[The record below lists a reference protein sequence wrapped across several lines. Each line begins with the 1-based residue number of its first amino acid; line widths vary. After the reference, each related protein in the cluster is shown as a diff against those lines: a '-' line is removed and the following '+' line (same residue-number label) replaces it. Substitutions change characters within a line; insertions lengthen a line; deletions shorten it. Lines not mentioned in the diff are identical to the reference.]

1 MIVVGS
7 VLEKVKDIIGV
18 EGTVKEVFVPALNFT
33 SANITLGGAG
43 YPIGQFHQQ
52 FLAYVEGLDTE
63 QAGRISLINGLWDAF
78 NDPIMGSITDRTH
91 SKYGR
96 HRPYLIIS
104 AIPFA
109 LAYIFKWTSFG
120 ISGTGNLSAVWWWY
134 LFAAIL
140 YSTSYTVA
148 AIPHEAMLPMVA
160 PSYFLRTQFK
170 IVEYMMNSVG
180 QVSSWVF
187 TALAISGFNV
197 KVALTGLPNPTP
209 ADRGNYAMIGII
221 LSVWFLWPLIFCF
234 FKTSEPPSIDQP
246 HEPLNWRYLIH
257 EYKLVFSNRSFRQY
271 FIIQLFYSLCHSF
284 YGITDQYFII
294 SVADLYKYFNL
305 FNIIAGTSEF
315 MGSPLNYLLVRYKGK
330 TFCGKLLG
338 PFMVLGLALNT
349 LVSHKRAPVFNT
361 VVMITSAI
369 FYNFGFS
376 GPGFVADNIRPD
388 VTDADELIT
397 GRRREGVIATF
408 YSLFRKTIG
417 SFISYAVGWGL
428 KQFGYDPNK
437 QAPSEQTARS
447 AFGLRLNFVFIP
459 TFLALLCVISIF
471 RYAMT
476 KQDHELIQKIIKER
490 HEAGHVEVTEDQK
503 KRLEKITGVKWE
515 NMWIGQTEQIEAP
528 QAAHTDE

>member
-1 MIVVGS
+1 MGVGS

-52 FLAYVEGLDTE
+52 FLAYVEGLNTE

-78 NDPIMGSITDRTH
+78 NDPVMGSITDRTH
-91 SKYGR
+91 SRYGR
-96 HRPYLIIS
+96 HRPYLILS

-134 LFAAIL
+134 LFAAVM

-148 AIPHEAMLPMVA
+148 AIPHEAMLPQVA
-160 PSYFLRTQFK
+160 PTYFLRTQFK

-209 ADRGNYAMIGII
+209 ADRGRYAMVGII

-234 FKTSEPPSIDQP
+234 FKTSEPPSLSQP
-246 HEPLNWRYLIH
+246 HEPLNWRYLLH

-330 TFCGKLLG
+330 AFCGKLLG
-338 PFMVLGLALNT
+338 PFMVLGLALNS

-361 VVMITSAI
+361 VIMITSAI

-417 SFISYAVGWGL
+417 SFISYAVGLGL
-428 KQFGYDPNK
+428 KLFGYDPNK

-447 AFGLRLNFVFIP
+447 TFGLRLNFVFIP
-459 TFLALLCVISIF
+459 TVLALFCVLSIY
-471 RYAMT
+471 RYSMT
-476 KQDHELIQKIIKER
+476 KQDHELMLELIRDRREKGRAQVTDEQRER
-490 HEAGHVEVTEDQK
+490 I
-503 KRLEKITGVKWE
+503 EKITGVKWE
-515 NMWIGQTEQIEAP
+515 NMWIGQTEQIDAP
-528 QAAHTDE
+528 QAAHTEE